1 MKKLLDKFKSWLHRI
16 GLLTVF
22 PKPTKKAKR
31 WAEKNTR
38 FNNPQSRYEHQMYTF
53 AIGLHSAALHRG
65 LQPDSDDYFDYID
78 QEIRKAFPA
87 YGWEHIND

>member
-1 MKKLLDKFKSWLHRI
+1 
-16 GLLTVF
+16 
-22 PKPTKKAKR
+22 
-31 WAEKNTR
+31 
-38 FNNPQSRYEHQMYTF
+38 MYTF

>member
-1 MKKLLDKFKSWLHRI
+1 
-16 GLLTVF
+16 
-22 PKPTKKAKR
+22 
-31 WAEKNTR
+31 
-38 FNNPQSRYEHQMYTF
+38 MYSF
-53 AIGLHSAALHRG
+53 AIGLHGAALHRG

>member
-1 MKKLLDKFKSWLHRI
+1 MRKLYRRFKSLLHRI
-16 GLLTVF
+16 GLLTAF
-22 PKPTKKAKR
+22 AKPTKKAKR